1 MLYFPWRLHFILRSF
16 QCLYHWLC
24 NEAEIRTVLKSAI
37 VKEKQQKRSVRSQKI
52 NNRLTSVDTLGKVSL
67 SLLINAASV

>member
-1 MLYFPWRLHFILRSF
+1 MLHLPLRLNFILLSF
-16 QCLYHWLC
+16 QCLYYWLC
-24 NEAEIRTVLKSAI
+24 NEAEIITVLKSAI
-37 VKEKQQKRSVRSQKI
+37 VKENQQKRSVRSQKI